1 MICLISA
8 RFYQQL
14 NDRGIILIERAS
26 GNKVR
31 FECNAPSLQVLN
43 TNLTP
48 ILQNGMPYF
57 KKGQWENSDED
68 RQFRDQLIVLLVN
81 LGFEVRSK
89 IFEEVIRQTK
99 SEAKE
104 QCATILT
111 SMYID
116 FPQWSEKAPA

>member
-1 MICLISA
+1 
-8 RFYQQL
+8 
-14 NDRGIILIERAS
+14 
-26 GNKVR
+26 
-31 FECNAPSLQVLN
+31 
-43 TNLTP
+43 
-48 ILQNGMPYF
+48 MPYF

-68 RQFRDQLIVLLVN
+68 RQFRDQLILLLVN

-111 SMYID
+111 SID
-116 FPQWSEKAPA
+116 VYRYSTIVGEGLLPVGSFFLCFHT

>member
-1 MICLISA
+1 
-8 RFYQQL
+8 
-14 NDRGIILIERAS
+14 
-26 GNKVR
+26 
-31 FECNAPSLQVLN
+31 
-43 TNLTP
+43 
-48 ILQNGMPYF
+48 MPYF

-111 SMYID
+111 SID
-116 FPQWSEKAPA
+116 VYRYSTIIVGEGTYLIKAFSLSKAPS

>member
-1 MICLISA
+1 
-8 RFYQQL
+8 
-14 NDRGIILIERAS
+14 
-26 GNKVR
+26 
-31 FECNAPSLQVLN
+31 
-43 TNLTP
+43 
-48 ILQNGMPYF
+48 MPYF

-111 SMYID
+111 LMYID
-116 FPQWSEKAPA
+116 FPQWLENLLLVVSFFLRFHT